1 MATNIRMQSE
11 LNQLHLGMSQGK
23 HINMVIYI
31 YFFSFYSLLALVQV
45 GKLKKKEKPSIE
57 KNI

>member
-23 HINMVIYI
+23 HINMVIY
-31 YFFSFYSLLALVQV
+31 FFFLAF
-45 GKLKKKEKPSIE
+45 IAF
-57 KNI
+57 

>member
-31 YFFSFYSLLALVQV
+31 FFFLAF
-45 GKLKKKEKPSIE
+45 IAF
-57 KNI
+57 